1 MKTIQ
6 AMRKISDIRKKREDR
21 FWNNRMKLAKVKKV
35 KQLAHELDVH
45 GDLLENQ
52 EQRQQMLE
60 NVKLRMVKEENK
72 KGVMVIEEE

>member
-1 MKTIQ
+1 VKTIQ